1 MDQTS
6 GKSVWSRDLRQEW
19 HRATMRPWLLAG
31 RRDGTCNIRIA
42 GETCWSEERGTRGCY
57 RLTGVFNLGV
67 VAGGVAGGLAFG
79 RCTRDLLS
87 AATGLRRDGAGF
99 NVTSLDTAYPHFDLL
114 QPFDA
119 FDTLSLSS
127 HTTRNPTAVMS
138 QTHAMSDDQVFLP
151 SMCQPATRPN
161 ELVAY
166 RSPRSCAR

>member
-1 MDQTS
+1 
-6 GKSVWSRDLRQEW
+6 
-19 HRATMRPWLLAG
+19 MRPWLLAG
-31 RRDGTCNIRIA
+31 DGEGRRDGTCIIRMA

-79 RCTRDLLS
+79 TVHARP

-99 NVTSLDTAYPHFDLL
+99 NVTSLDAAYPHFDLL

-119 FDTLSLSS
+119 FDTLSLPS

-138 QTHAMSDDQVFLP
+138 QTHAMSDDQVPLP
-151 SMCQPATRPN
+151 SVSTCDT
-161 ELVAY
+161 
-166 RSPRSCAR
+166 S